1 MCKIS
6 TLSLLHEGDY
16 IMSQAKVDQ
25 YKKEKANRKKTVAK
39 ERIRRKIATVAG
51 WVIAIAI
58 VAWAGVSGYNYYE
71 NSRPEQNYTIDTSA
85 ISDYLGALEN

>member
-1 MCKIS
+1 
-6 TLSLLHEGDY
+6 
-16 IMSQAKVDQ
+16 MSQAKVDQ

-39 ERIRRKIATVAG
+39 ERVQRKVAAVVG
-51 WVIAIAI
+51 WVVAIAI

-85 ISDYLGALEN
+85 ISDYLGTLEN